1 MALVHVLDIA
11 RDVAQVCKKCP
22 NGTLEAAIIRSAR
35 KFLRETRWYRSA
47 LTGSTAANTR
57 AYSLGSDPYEE
68 IIGIRAMSFTQT
80 SGNSSQDW
88 PIGVS
93 DPTGWDPNLSTGSP
107 RRYAYIPEG
116 QFALDPI
123 PDQVYPLTVTLVLIP
138 KSGQN
143 QLEER
148 VLRKW
153 DQAIQA
159 GALDYLL
166 RLKEPWQDINEAN
179 AQQKRFQAAINN
191 AKADEQREYQ
201 RGAQRARPR
210 QFIV

>member
-11 RDVAQVCKKCP
+11 RDVAQICKKCP

-35 KFLRETRWYRSA
+35 KFLRESRWYRSA
-47 LTGSTAANTR
+47 VTGATTANTR

-80 SGNSSQDW
+80 NGQQFAV
-88 PIGVS
+88 GVS
-93 DPTGWDPNLSTGSP
+93 DPTSWNPNSPVGQP

-116 QFALDPI
+116 QFSIDPI
-123 PDQVYPLTVTLVLIP
+123 PDASYPLTITLVLIP

-153 DQAIQA
+153 DQAIQD
-159 GALDYLL
+159 GALAYLL
-166 RLKEPWQDINEAN
+166 QLKEPWQDPQGA
-179 AQQKRFQAAINN
+179 AMHAKAFQAAINN
-191 AKADEQREYQ
+191 AKADEQREFQ
-201 RGAQRARPR
+201 RGSQRARPR